1 MVCVWYLAFILQQCL
16 DKPCFKKQTQVLVH
30 PQMIKY
36 WYSLKKYIYFI
47 QLRNVIFIFG
57 GIWTRTSPC
66 VFIVVGSSCQ
76 WGPPGLHT
84 CWSVW
89 VCCGFPEFLQEPG
102 PRMEVCRLGFTE
114 GPEGES
120 ILIVCLKNRNKQY
133 GCRQGCIDTGL
144 GIGPILC
151 SFTYSYTKNAPIP
164 TFDTGWHRVV
174 MSVCHVTLLTDDT
187 KWQRLMIN
195 GCKLC
200 SVKISRATAFSH
212 ITSKLIKLSTRS
224 SSLGAHDRA
233 LTQYIVIDDHP
244 PSVLENEGFHLK
256 EAKNTSLVVEVHRL
270 ARGHCLNQGN
280 INGAK

>member
-1 MVCVWYLAFILQQCL
+1 MAVVRDASIPVWVSVQSCAHLHIHTQKMLQYQHSIPV
-16 DKPCFKKQTQVLVH
+16 DTE
-30 PQMIKY
+30 
-36 WYSLKKYIYFI
+36 W
-47 QLRNVIFIFG
+47 
-57 GIWTRTSPC
+57 
-66 VFIVVGSSCQ
+66 SCQ
-76 WGPPGLHT
+76 CAMSHY
-84 CWSVW
+84 
-89 VCCGFPEFLQEPG
+89 LQMTQNE
-102 PRMEVCRLGFTE
+102 
-114 GPEGES
+114 
-120 ILIVCLKNRNKQY
+120 N
-133 GCRQGCIDTGL
+133 DA
-144 GIGPILC
+144 
-151 SFTYSYTKNAPIP
+151 TY
-164 TFDTGWHRVV
+164 F
-174 MSVCHVTLLTDDT
+174 
-187 KWQRLMIN
+187 MIN